1 MFSIFHR
8 LLNTDFRA
16 PNGRVLSVRAQ
27 ASVLPSHT
35 FHRFANTNFCA
46 SHRALLSGFGLP
58 FVVNFSFRTPNGGFS
73 SVQTQTSAPFFR
85 AVSLQFAPC
94 ELKPSCIIAGHRLTF
109 RSRGARCK
117 QRAPELQRSASR
129 SQSAAVRVKW

>member
-16 PNGRVLSVRAQ
+16 PNGRFLSVRAQ

-35 FHRFANTNFCA
+35 FHRLANTNFCA
-46 SHRALLSGFGLP
+46 SHRALLSGFSLP
-58 FVVNFSFRTPNGGFS
+58 FVANFSFRAPNGGFS

-85 AVSLQFAPC
+85 SVSLQFAPC
-94 ELKPSCIIAGHRLTF
+94 GLKTLYTIAGHRLTF
-109 RSRGARCK
+109 RSRGTCCK
-117 QRAPELQRSASR
+117 QRVPELQR
-129 SQSAAVRVKW
+129 